1 MKSVLLIGLGR
12 LGSKLARELYEL
24 GHEVMVVDRNEDRVN
39 KIIPYVTNAQIGN
52 SIDPDFLESLGVDNF
67 DVCFVTMHT
76 NFQNSLETTYLLKEL
91 GAKLVV
97 SRAESD
103 THEKFLLKNGAD
115 RVIYPEKQVAKWT
128 AIRYISDEIT
138 NFMEL
143 DDGYSIFEIEVPED
157 WFGKRVD
164 EIHIRKKFNINI
176 LAIKRGFEMDMKIGP
191 DTVFEEG
198 DIVVVLGT
206 IKVVKKCFK
215 Y

>member
-1 MKSVLLIGLGR
+1 MGR
-12 LGSKLARELYEL
+12 LGSKLAKELSET

-39 KIIPYVTNAQIGN
+39 KAMPYVTSAQIGN
-52 SIDPDFLESLGVDNF
+52 AIDPDFLEGLGIGNF
-67 DVCFVTMHT
+67 DACFVTMHT
-76 NFQNSLETTYLLKEL
+76 DFQNSLEATYQLKEL
-91 GAKLVV
+91 GAKMVV

-128 AIRYISDEIT
+128 AVRYISENIG

-143 DDGYSIFEIEVPED
+143 DDEHSILEVQIRDE
-157 WFGKRVD
+157 WIGKRMD
-164 EIHIRKKFNINI
+164 EIHIRKKYDINV
-176 LAIKRGFEMDMKIGP
+176 LAVKKGDEMNMKIGP

-198 DIVVVLGT
+198 DLLVVLGS
-206 IKVVKKCFK
+206 IKKIKKCFK

>member
-1 MKSVLLIGLGR
+1 MKTFLLLGLGR
-12 LGSKLARELYEL
+12 LGSRLAKELSET

-39 KIIPYVTNAQIGN
+39 KVMPYVTSAQIGN
-52 SIDPDFLESLGVDNF
+52 AIDPDFLEGLGIGNF
-67 DVCFVTMHT
+67 DACFVTMHT
-76 NFQNSLETTYLLKEL
+76 DFQNSLEATYQLKEL
-91 GAKLVV
+91 GAKIVV

-128 AIRYISDEIT
+128 AVRYISENIG

-143 DDGYSIFEIEVPED
+143 DDEHSILEVQIRDE
-157 WFGKRVD
+157 WIGKRMD
-164 EIHIRKKFNINI
+164 EIHIRKKYDINV
-176 LAIKRGFEMDMKIGP
+176 LAVKKGDEMNMKIGP

-198 DIVVVLGT
+198 DLLVVLGS
-206 IKVVKKCFK
+206 IKKIKKCFK

>member
-1 MKSVLLIGLGR
+1 MKTFLLLGLGR
-12 LGSKLARELYEL
+12 LGSKLAKELSET

-39 KIIPYVTNAQIGN
+39 KAMPYVTSAQIGN
-52 SIDPDFLESLGVDNF
+52 AIDPDFLEGLGIGNF
-67 DVCFVTMHT
+67 DACFVTMHT
-76 NFQNSLETTYLLKEL
+76 DFQNSLEATYQLKEL
-91 GAKLVV
+91 GAKIVV

-128 AIRYISDEIT
+128 AVRYISENIG

-143 DDGYSIFEIEVPED
+143 DDEHSILEVQIRDE
-157 WFGKRVD
+157 WIGKRMD
-164 EIHIRKKFNINI
+164 EIHIRKKYDINV
-176 LAIKRGFEMDMKIGP
+176 LAVKKGDEMNMKIGP

-198 DIVVVLGT
+198 DLLVVLGS
-206 IKVVKKCFK
+206 IKKIKKCFK